1 MTLPP
6 DPPSDPAADPGE
18 VTRLLHLARDGDR
31 EALDRLVPLV
41 YEDLRRMAHRQLDRE
56 GGGHTLQTTGLLH
69 EAYLKLAGS
78 GAANAANRAHFLAI
92 AARAMRQV
100 LVDYARRRK
109 AAKRGGGIIYATLG
123 DAAEP
128 VDASVEDLLSLN
140 EALEQLEPRQRQVI
154 ECRFFGEWRRPISRR
169 RSGSL
174 SGRCGGTGSRRG
186 RGCSGRCRGRSAGV
200 RTADDTGCAEGLRGV
215 VWNQR

>member
-6 DPPSDPAADPGE
+6 DLSSDPPVDPGE

-69 EAYLKLAGS
+69 EAYLKLSGS

-109 AAKRGGGIIYATLG
+109 AAKRGGGVIYATLG

-154 ECRFFGEWRRPISRR
+154 ECRFFGGMEEADIAAVLGVSERTVRRDWVKARAWLQR
-169 RSGSL
+169 AL
-174 SGRCGGTGSRRG
+174 SGEE
-186 RGCSGRCRGRSAGV
+186 
-200 RTADDTGCAEGLRGV
+200 RTDEDS
-215 VWNQR
+215 

>member
-1 MTLPP
+1 MTQPP
-6 DPPSDPAADPGE
+6 DLPSDPPVDPGE

-128 VDASVEDLLSLN
+128 VDASVEDLLALN
-140 EALEQLEPRQRQVI
+140 DALEQLEPRQRQVI
-154 ECRFFGEWRRPISRR
+154 ECRFFGGMEEADIAAALGVSERTVRRDWVKARAWLQR
-169 RSGSL
+169 AL
-174 SGRCGGTGSRRG
+174 SGEE
-186 RGCSGRCRGRSAGV
+186 RS
-200 RTADDTGCAEGLRGV
+200 EGESA
-215 VWNQR
+215 